1 MKITWRKLSFRY
13 YLLLFLICYA
23 NSLVITLLDL
33 NVIQIIITT
42 TICLII
48 GLTLIFIMN
57 KRGLL
62 VVKTKN
68 DGGGS

>member
-42 TICLII
+42 SICLFI